1 MRQMKILF
9 YISTF
14 LIIYVLLHAYF
25 AYVVHVYLKATG
37 SGDLFI
43 PLMIAFIVFGF
54 LFPVGQ
60 MVRSLRLFKTLGAL
74 WFGFIQFA
82 IVVFPA
88 LHITVLISSTIYL
101 ERQNAILIAG
111 TVAVVLL
118 MIYLFLGMYQAYSPV
133 TKSYQIQLDHQ
144 GQYRKN
150 LKIALVTDT
159 HFGPLAGSRSVKKL
173 TDMLMHE
180 QPELILFGGD
190 VVDDDP
196 TFFKQHDLSRY
207 FKKLNPA
214 MGMFGVLGN
223 HEYYGGKRDEI
234 VSILEESG
242 IRMLLD
248 DQVTLKDGLIIIGR
262 KDRTDKL
269 RKSVKDLMDGVKD
282 KSNRPVL
289 MMDHQPSELSMM
301 TDYPVNLTVS
311 GHTHKGQIW
320 PNHIF
325 TRKIF
330 LLDYGYREFGG
341 MHSVVSS
348 GFGFWGP
355 PIRIGSRAEL
365 VLINVTFS
373 HVEEKKM

>member
-1 MRQMKILF
+1 MKKIKISL

-14 LIIYVLLHAYF
+14 LITYVVLHVYF
-25 AYVVHVYLKATG
+25 AYVVHVYLQATG
-37 SGDLFI
+37 SKDLFV
-43 PLMIAFIVFGF
+43 PLIILFTLFGF

-60 MVRSLRLFKTLGAL
+60 MVQSLRIFKTFGAM

-82 IVVFPA
+82 LVVFPA
-88 LHITVLISSTIYL
+88 LHITVLVSSEIFL
-101 ERQNAILIAG
+101 ERQNAVLIAG
-111 TVAVVLL
+111 TVAVIML
-118 MIYLFLGMYQAYSPV
+118 MFYLFLGIYQAYSPV
-133 TKSYQIQLDHQ
+133 TKSYQIKLDYHDQ
-144 GQYRKN
+144 NRKE

-173 TDMLMHE
+173 TDMLMNE
-180 QPELILFGGD
+180 QPELILFAGD

-196 TFFKQHDLSRY
+196 AFFKQHDLSRY
-207 FKKLNPA
+207 FKELNPS

-234 VSILEESG
+234 VKILEESG
-242 IRMLLD
+242 IKMLLD
-248 DQVTLKDGLIIIGR
+248 DQVTLDNDLIIIGR
-262 KDRTDKL
+262 KDRTDKR
-269 RKSVKDLMDGVKD
+269 RKSVQDLMTGVL
-282 KSNRPVL
+282 NNANLPVL

-301 TDYPVNLTVS
+301 TDYPVDVTVS

-320 PNHIF
+320 PNQMF

-330 LLDYGYREFGG
+330 PLDYGYRQFGN
-341 MHSVVSS
+341 MHSIVSS

-365 VLINVTFS
+365 VLINVS
-373 HVEEKKM
+373 YSSLAKK